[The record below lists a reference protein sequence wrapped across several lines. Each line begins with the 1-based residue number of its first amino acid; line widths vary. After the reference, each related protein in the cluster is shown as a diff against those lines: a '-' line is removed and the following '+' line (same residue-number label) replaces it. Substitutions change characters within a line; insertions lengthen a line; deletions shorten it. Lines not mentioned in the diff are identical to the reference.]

1 VSRQAPRDPQS
12 GALEAALDGAALLG
26 LELEPRYR
34 VLAAT
39 FEPTAERYP
48 WGDVADRRIQVLC
61 FPVSTIL
68 VSLRR
73 HVDGKVVVQTF
84 DIEQLLDVVIALDGA
99 PVTAPLFWL
108 PEPRP
113 GQWGPEFSAQGRST
127 APDGTRRTITLSPCT
142 EDLELD
148 VFARFDDLE
157 LKNALGEMLAV
168 P

>member
-1 VSRQAPRDPQS
+1 VTDEL
-12 GALEAALDGAALLG
+12 GALEEALDGAALLG

-48 WGDVADRRIQVLC
+48 WGEVADRRIQVLC

-73 HVDGKVVVQTF
+73 HVDDKVVVQTF

-99 PVTAPLFWL
+99 PVTAPLFGL

-113 GQWGPEFSAQGRST
+113 WKWGPEFSAQGRST
-127 APDGTRRTITLSPCT
+127 APDGTRRTITLSPRT

-148 VFARFDDLE
+148 VFARFDETEVKDPAG
-157 LKNALGEMLAV
+157 NPICITG
-168 P
+168 